1 MSQTDFIGIYQEDTK
16 ALSQQLRVTESFDV
30 VNRELESPGGKLSFY
45 FVDGFVKDEVMEKIM
60 EFLLKAPPENFSG
73 EIQKAMNRLIPYVE
87 AAAEPKIPAVVTAV
101 LSGQI
106 AMLAEGLKG
115 AILIDARTYPARGP
129 EEPEDD
135 RVLRGARDGF
145 TETLIFNTALIRR
158 RIRDPFLTV
167 QHFSVGRRS
176 KTDVALCYIDGS
188 ADPKL
193 VRSLADRLKSL
204 RVDSLT
210 MGQESLAEGLL
221 HGKWYN
227 PFPKVRYTERPD
239 AAAACLLEGRIL
251 LLVDNSPAAA
261 ILPTCLLDFAQ
272 ETDDYCFPPLTGTYL
287 RLVRISIFFLT
298 LFFTPLWYLFI
309 SHPQYLPDWLSFI
322 QVQEPNSVP
331 ILLQLFIIEFA
342 VDGLKLASLNTPN
355 MLSGSFSV
363 VAALILGDFAV
374 KTGWFV
380 PEVILYMAFVAIANF
395 TQPSFELGYAFKFL
409 RMMLLL
415 LTGVFGLWGFIGG
428 CVLIVVLAATNK
440 TISGKSYLYPL
451 VPFHGPSLRAL
462 LFRKP
467 IPKNEYN

>member
-298 LFFTPLWYLFI
+298 LFFTPLWYPGAGTKFC
-309 SHPQYLPDWLSFI
+309 SYT
-322 QVQEPNSVP
+322 
-331 ILLQLFIIEFA
+331 
-342 VDGLKLASLNTPN
+342 AS
-355 MLSGSFSV
+355 
-363 VAALILGDFAV
+363 ALHYRICCGWV
-374 KTGWFV
+374 KTRF
-380 PEVILYMAFVAIANF
+380 PK
-395 TQPSFELGYAFKFL
+395 YAKYAE
-409 RMMLLL
+409 RLLFSCCCSHFRRL
-415 LTGVFGLWGFIGG
+415 CCENRLVCSRG
-428 CVLIVVLAATNK
+428 
-440 TISGKSYLYPL
+440 YPL
-451 VPFHGPSLRAL
+451 YGFCCHC
-462 LFRKP
+462 
-467 IPKNEYN
+467 

>member
-1 MSQTDFIGIYQEDTK
+1 MLQTTLTGSYQEDTK
-16 ALSQQLRVTESFDV
+16 SLSQQLRVAESFDV
-30 VNRELESPGGKLSFY
+30 VNRELESGGGRLSFY

-60 EFLLKAPPENFSG
+60 EFLLKAKPEDFSRG
-73 EIQKAMNRLIPYVE
+73 PEAFMARMVPYVE
-87 AAAEPKIPAVVTAV
+87 AAVERDIPKVITAV
-101 LSGQI
+101 LSGQV
-106 AMLAEGLKG
+106 ALVAEGITG
-115 AILIDARTYPARGP
+115 AVLIDARTYPARGP

-158 RIRDPFLTV
+158 RIRDPYLTV
-167 QHFSVGRRS
+167 QHFSVGKRS

-204 RVDSLT
+204 RVGALT
-210 MGQESLAEGLL
+210 MGQESLAEALL

-239 AAAACLLEGRIL
+239 AAAACLLEGRLL

-287 RLVRISIFFLT
+287 RITRIGIFFLT
-298 LFFTPLWYLFI
+298 LFFTPLWYLLV
-309 SHPQYLPDWLSFI
+309 SHPQYIPPWLSFI

-409 RMMLLL
+409 RMGLLL
-415 LTGVFGLWGFIGG
+415 LTGLFGVWGFGGG
-428 CVLIVVLAATNK
+428 CVLIVLLAATNK
-440 TISGKSYLYPL
+440 TISGQSYLYPL
-451 VPFHGPSLRAL
+451 IPFHGPSLRAL
-462 LFRKP
+462 LMRKP
-467 IPKNEYN
+467 IDRH

>member
-1 MSQTDFIGIYQEDTK
+1 MRQITLTGSYHEDNQS
-16 ALSQQLRVTESFDV
+16 LSQQLRVAESFDV
-30 VNRELESPGGKLSFY
+30 VNRELESAGGKLSFY

-60 EFLLKAPPENFSG
+60 EFLLKAAPEDFSG
-73 EIQKAMNRLIPYVE
+73 GIQKAMARVIPYVE

-101 LSGQI
+101 LSGQV
-106 AMLAEGLKG
+106 AMIGEGIQG

-158 RIRDPFLTV
+158 RIRDPLLTV
-167 QHFSVGRRS
+167 RHFSVGKRS

-188 ADPKL
+188 ADSNL
-193 VRSLADRLKSL
+193 VRSMEDRLNSL
-204 RVDSLT
+204 RVDALT

-221 HGKWYN
+221 RGKWYN

-287 RLVRISIFFLT
+287 RLTRISIFLLT
-298 LFFTPLWYLFI
+298 LFFTPLWYLLV
-309 SHPQYLPDWLSFI
+309 SHPQYIPEWLAFI

-380 PEVILYMAFVAIANF
+380 PEVILYMAFVSIANF
-395 TQPSFELGYAFKFL
+395 TQPSFELGYAVKFL
-409 RMMLLL
+409 RMALLL
-415 LTGVFGLWGFIGG
+415 LTGLMGVWGFAGG
-428 CVLIVVLAATNK
+428 IILIAVLAATNR

-467 IPKNEYN
+467 IGRR